1 MEYFLALIFGAIF
14 TFIYFYF
21 KNKNSFIAKP
31 KAIKKDEIIKDY
43 EEELREILASC
54 GENRSLQ
61 IEKRVQF
68 LKKVN
73 HELSMNIFFDVE
85 ESKKILQDL
94 SKMEWIWK
102 KFY

>member
-21 KNKNSFIAKP
+21 KNKSSFVAKP
-31 KAIKKDEIIKDY
+31 EAIKKDEIIKNY
-43 EEELREILASC
+43 EEELREILDSC
-54 GENRSLQ
+54 GENRALQ

-73 HELSMNIFFDVE
+73 HELSMNIFFDAE

-94 SKMEWIWK
+94 SKME
-102 KFY
+102 